1 MTGKDAR
8 KHNKANKRD
17 YKNNLLPT
25 DNKTPSNNSSDG
37 SGSETESKNGPG
49 KPGVASRPPGANNN
63 KKPRIFDEQV
73 HMDEVFAETP
83 NTSDQF
89 FDAEN
94 TLQVDANSGSTTAAT
109 AGIGTTTP
117 GSTPADSTPRF
128 LEPNKETVHSDG
140 TSSNKETSAAP
151 ANSQPTAPNV
161 SQHDKSF

>member
-8 KHNKANKRD
+8 KRNKANKRD

-49 KPGVASRPPGANNN
+49 KPGVASQPLGAKNN
-63 KKPRIFDEQV
+63 KKLRIFNEQV

-94 TLQVDANSGSTTAAT
+94 TLQVDANLGSTPAAT
-109 AGIGTTTP
+109 AEAGTTTS
-117 GSTPADSTPRF
+117 GSTPADSASRF
-128 LEPNKETVHSDG
+128 LEPNRETEHLDG
-140 TSSNKETSAAP
+140 SSLNKETPAAP

-161 SQHDKSF
+161 

>member
-1 MTGKDAR
+1 MTEKDAR
-8 KHNKANKRD
+8 KRNKAQKQN
-17 YKNNLLPT
+17 YKKILLPT

-37 SGSETESKNGPG
+37 SGSETESKSTSG

-94 TLQVDANSGSTTAAT
+94 TLQVAANSGSTPAAAEET
-109 AGIGTTTP
+109 GSTTP
-117 GSTPADSTPRF
+117 GSPPAVSTPRY
-128 LEPNKETVHSDG
+128 LIPNKEAGHLD
-140 TSSNKETSAAP
+140 SSSL
-151 ANSQPTAPNV
+151 
-161 SQHDKSF
+161 